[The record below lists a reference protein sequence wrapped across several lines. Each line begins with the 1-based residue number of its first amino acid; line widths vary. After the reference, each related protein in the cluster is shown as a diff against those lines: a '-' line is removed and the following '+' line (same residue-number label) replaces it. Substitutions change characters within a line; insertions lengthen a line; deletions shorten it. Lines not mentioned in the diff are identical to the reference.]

1 MIFVTGGLGS
11 IGAHTARALLDLD
24 ESVVVT
30 AHRSTEL
37 PDFLA
42 DEPSDRIV
50 VEHLDTTDRA
60 AFLEIR
66 KRYRITSIV
75 HLAATRFDTPD
86 PVDYLRAETTALL
99 NALEAAKVWGVRR
112 FAVASSIGV
121 YVGVDE
127 TPWRED
133 ALLPVL
139 APHQIHAFKKT
150 AELFTTL
157 AGGHAGFDVV
167 NLRIGTVWG
176 PLGLPIHRFSPCR
189 AAQRRGSR
197 RGS

>member
-99 NALEAAKVWGVRR
+99 NALEAGKGLGRPPVR
-112 FAVASSIGV
+112 S
-121 YVGVDE
+121 
-127 TPWRED
+127 REFHWC
-133 ALLPVL
+133 LC
-139 APHQIHAFKKT
+139 
-150 AELFTTL
+150 
-157 AGGHAGFDVV
+157 GGG
-167 NLRIGTVWG
+167 LR
-176 PLGLPIHRFSPCR
+176 
-189 AAQRRGSR
+189 RRGARTPYCRFWRRIRSTRSR
-197 RGS
+197 RPRSSSPRWPADMPGSMS